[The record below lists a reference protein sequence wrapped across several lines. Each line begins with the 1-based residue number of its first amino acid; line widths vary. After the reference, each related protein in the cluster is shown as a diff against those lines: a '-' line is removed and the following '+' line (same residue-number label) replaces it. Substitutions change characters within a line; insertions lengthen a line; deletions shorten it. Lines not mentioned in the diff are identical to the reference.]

1 MTIKMKRVLFVV
13 ALCIVA
19 STSFAQKKA
28 VSEAQSIAKGSNAN
42 YDEAR
47 ELIKGALNDE
57 ETKNDAKTWYVAGF
71 VEDQQFSAERMKQ
84 VLGQQPNEPVMY
96 GALKNILPYFK
107 KSYELDQLPDAKGK
121 VKPKY
126 TKDIKGILSAN
137 HIYYING
144 GAYYFDERDYQTAS
158 DFFEQYL
165 EISDL
170 PMFKGEQVAA
180 RDSNFMMVQ
189 FYAAVAATQLNNSD
203 MAIKALERAKGSDY
217 RGNEV
222 YQYLAYEYEQLKDS
236 VKLEQVL
243 KEGMQKFPEEKY
255 YLLSLINNYIY
266 SNRNE
271 EAIQYLNTAIANESN
286 NAQLYD
292 VLGRVYESGLKD
304 YEKAE
309 QSFSKALEIDPNY
322 TDALSNLGR
331 VYYNQGVNKLGDAN
345 MINDAKL
352 YQEESEKAKEL
363 FRKAMPYFQKVRE
376 ANPEDRDAMV
386 ALRSIYYNLNMNA
399 EFDAIEAE
407 MNK

>member
-1 MTIKMKRVLFVV
+1 MKRVLFVV
-13 ALCIVA
+13 ALFVVA

-28 VSEAQSIAKGSNAN
+28 VSEAQSIAKGNNAN

-47 ELIKGALNDE
+47 ELIKGALNNE
-57 ETKNDAKTWYVAGF
+57 ETKNDVKTWYVAGF

-84 VLGQQPNEPVMY
+84 ILGQQPNDPVMY
-96 GALKNILPYFK
+96 GALIKILPYFK
-107 KSYELDQLPDAKGK
+107 KAYELDQLPDAKGK

-137 HIYYING
+137 HVYYING
-144 GAYYFDERDYQTAS
+144 GAYYFDERDYQSAYN
-158 DFFEQYL
+158 FFEQYL

-203 MAIKALERAKGSDY
+203 LAIKALVRAKDMDY

-243 KEGMQKFPEEKY
+243 KEGLQKFPEEKY
-255 YLLSLINNYIY
+255 YLISLINNYIY

-304 YEKAE
+304 YAKAE
-309 QSFSKALEIDPNY
+309 QSFVKALEIDPNY
-322 TDALSNLGR
+322 ADALSNLGR

-345 MINDAKL
+345 MINDTKL
-352 YQEESEKAKEL
+352 YQEESEKARDL

-376 ANPEDRDAMV
+376 VNPEERDAMI

-399 EFDAIEAE
+399 EFNAIEAE